1 LFPKTRIV
9 LVTKPT
15 QVLMDLLQIILLKVE
30 ELQQNF
36 ETKVQLVTHTA
47 PAALRTTLKS
57 MSENKCL

>member
-1 LFPKTRIV
+1 
-9 LVTKPT
+9 
-15 QVLMDLLQIILLKVE
+15 MDLLQIILLKVE